1 MKRRISYRIM
11 ISLAIVMTV
20 CFLGACGSQNDYEE
34 DDVIDVEEFDSDVDT
49 DIDFDKLN
57 ESIDNINNLDLGMNI
72 SY

>member
-57 ESIDNINNLDLGMNI
+57 ESIDNIK
-72 SY
+72 